1 MMNIRETPKMRTRTS
16 ARLALVLV
24 ALSTIGCDRV
34 TKRAASSFLA
44 GMPARTYLADTVRLA
59 YAENIGGFLSLG
71 STLPPAVRIAVFTA
85 GTGLCLLLLVV
96 VLVKW
101 ERGVVSALSLTL
113 FAAGGLSNWLD
124 RVVRGS
130 VIDFM
135 NLGVGSWRT
144 GIFNVADVAIMVG
157 ACLFIVME
165 VRPPTDS
172 NPRLSRR

>member
-1 MMNIRETPKMRTRTS
+1 MKTRTS
-16 ARLALVLV
+16 ARLALVLL

-34 TKRAASSFLA
+34 TKHAASSFLA
-44 GMPARTYLADTVRLA
+44 GMPSRTYLGDTVRLA
-59 YAENIGGFLSLG
+59 YAENIGGFLSVG
-71 STLPPAVRIAVFTA
+71 STLPPAVRTAVFTA

-101 ERGVVSALSLTL
+101 ERGVVSALGLTL

-135 NLGVGSWRT
+135 NVGVGSWRT

-157 ACLFIVME
+157 SCLFIVME
-165 VRPPTDS
+165 VRPPTNA
-172 NPRLSRR
+172 NPRMPRRDSA

>member
-1 MMNIRETPKMRTRTS
+1 MRTRTS

-34 TKRAASSFLA
+34 TKHAASIFLA
-44 GMPARTYLADTVRLA
+44 GMPSRTYLGDTVRLA
-59 YAENIGGFLSLG
+59 YAENFGGFLSLG
-71 STLPPAVRIAVFTA
+71 STLPPAVRTAVFTA
-85 GTGLCLLLLVV
+85 ATGLCLLLLVV
-96 VLVKW
+96 VLIKW

-157 ACLFIVME
+157 ACLFVVVE

-172 NPRLSRR
+172 NPPVPRRDSA

>member
-1 MMNIRETPKMRTRTS
+1 MRTRTS
-16 ARLALVLV
+16 ARLALVLL

-34 TKRAASSFLA
+34 TKHAASSFLA
-44 GMPARTYLADTVRLA
+44 GMPSRTYLGDTVRLA

-101 ERGVVSALSLTL
+101 ERGVLSALSLTL

-157 ACLFIVME
+157 ACLFVVME
-165 VRPPTDS
+165 VCRSTNS
-172 NPRLSRR
+172 NPPVPRRHPA